1 MFRITKLA
9 VSMTKLERNTVN
21 RLSKIDPQACDVLI
35 DSFKTAASGRTD
47 IKKEI
52 LPYSKNIFKRA
63 INWVKAFITNYK
75 LFNEGFKA
83 KISSIKENYGEL
95 FTKKRQKYVKNRL
108 AKYFKNQKTEIK
120 EEINSLIK
128 EVKEEVA
135 KK

>member
-35 DSFKTAASGRTD
+35 DSFKSAASGRTD

-63 INWVKAFITNYK
+63 INWVKAFIANYK
-75 LFNEGFKA
+75 IFNEGFKT
-83 KISSIKENYGEL
+83 KISSIKENYGKL

-108 AKYFKNQKTEIK
+108 TASIKNGIK
-120 EEINSLIK
+120 EFKEYINNELNAVNK
-128 EVKEEVA
+128 
-135 KK
+135 

>member
-21 RLSKIDPQACDVLI
+21 RLSKEVPEISDEFI
-35 DSFKTAASGRTD
+35 KTFED
-47 IKKEI
+47 IYSKEGVKKEI

-63 INWVKAFITNYK
+63 VNWVKAFITNYK

-95 FTKKRQKYVKNRL
+95 FTKKRQKYVKNQL

>member
-21 RLSKIDPQACDVLI
+21 RLSKIDPKACDVLI

-63 INWVKAFITNYK
+63 INWVKAFIANYK
-75 LFNEGFKA
+75 IFNEGFKT
-83 KISSIKENYGEL
+83 KISSIKENYGKL

-108 AKYFKNQKTEIK
+108 TASIKNGIK
-120 EEINSLIK
+120 EFKEYINNELNAVNK
-128 EVKEEVA
+128 
-135 KK
+135 

>member
-1 MFRITKLA
+1 
-9 VSMTKLERNTVN
+9 MTKLERNTVN

-63 INWVKAFITNYK
+63 INWVKAFIANYK
-75 LFNEGFKA
+75 IFNEGFKT
-83 KISSIKENYGEL
+83 KISSIKENYGKL

-108 AKYFKNQKTEIK
+108 TASIKNGIK
-120 EEINSLIK
+120 EFKEYINNELNAVNK
-128 EVKEEVA
+128 
-135 KK
+135 

>member
-63 INWVKAFITNYK
+63 INWVKAFIANYK
-75 LFNEGFKA
+75 IFNEGFKT
-83 KISSIKENYGEL
+83 KISSIKENYGKL

-108 AKYFKNQKTEIK
+108 TASIKNGIK
-120 EEINSLIK
+120 EFKEYINNELNAVNK
-128 EVKEEVA
+128 
-135 KK
+135 